1 MSKICAGAPGG
12 VVEIRPSWD
21 VANRDARRLVAGR
34 RERRYDLLR
43 WLWQHSSLARLH
55 HCRLTATGQLVSL
68 RRAVGGA
75 YWHGLQTCGS
85 VWACPVC
92 SSVIR
97 TRRAMVIEAGA
108 KAWLAQEG
116 CSLAFLTLTVR
127 HQRWESLA
135 ALYGGLAAS
144 WKFLREHKWWRSL
157 GFSGVV
163 RASEVTYGRNG
174 WHPHL
179 HLLLFVRGELVLGDV
194 ESELRRRWQ
203 SAVVGAGLSATSLAR
218 GVRLQPISYEDHG
231 GVGGYLSKV
240 LDEHGSSWDVGS
252 ELARSDIKS
261 SRGGLSPFE
270 LLDRA
275 TCGEAFAVRAWREY
289 EQATFGRR
297 AIEASRSL
305 GLQWKSDDEL
315 VQEDQGGEL
324 VMTLFRSDYRRLA
337 LAGYAAA
344 VLEAEETG
352 VGAVDF
358 VGALL
363 SLLGG
368 E

>member
-1 MSKICAGAPGG
+1 MSEIYAGPGDG
-12 VVEIRPSWD
+12 VVQIRPSWD
-21 VANRDARRLVAGR
+21 VANSDARGLSGQR
-34 RERRYDLLR
+34 RERRYELLR
-43 WLWQHSSLARLH
+43 WLWEHSSLRRLH
-55 HCRLTATGQLVSL
+55 HCRLTATGQLVSV

-85 VWACPVC
+85 VWSCPVC

-97 TRRAMVIEAGA
+97 TRRAMAIEVAA
-108 KAWLAQEG
+108 KAWLAQQG
-116 CSLAFLTLTVR
+116 CSLAFLTLTLR

-144 WKFLREHKWWRSL
+144 WRFLRQHKWWRSL
-157 GFSGVV
+157 GFAGIV
-163 RASEVTYGRNG
+163 RASEVTFGDNG

-179 HLLLFVRGELVLGDV
+179 HLLLFVRGELALGDV
-194 ESELRRRWQ
+194 EAELRWRWQ
-203 SAVVGAGLSATSLAR
+203 AAVVGAGLSATSLAR

-240 LDEHGSSWDVGS
+240 LDEHGSSWDVSS
-252 ELARSDIKS
+252 ELARSDVKL

-305 GLQWKSDDEL
+305 GLSWKSDEEL
-315 VQEDQGGEL
+315 VREDQGGEL
-324 VMTLFRSDYRRLA
+324 VMTLFRSDYRRIA

-344 VLEAEETG
+344 VLEAEESG

-358 VGALL
+358 VAALL

>member
-1 MSKICAGAPGG
+1 MPEVG
-12 VVEIRPSWD
+12 IRPSWD
-21 VANRDARRLVAGR
+21 VANRGAGGLAARR

-43 WLWQHSSLARLH
+43 WQWGHSSLPRLK

-75 YWHGLQTCGS
+75 YWDGLQTCGS

-97 TRRAMVIEAGA
+97 TRRAMAIEAAA
-108 KAWLAQEG
+108 KSWLGEPGQ
-116 CSLAFLTLTVR
+116 SLAFLTLTVR

-135 ALYGGLAAS
+135 SLYGGLASA
-144 WKFLREHKWWRSL
+144 WAFLRRHRWWRSL
-157 GFSGVV
+157 SLAGVV
-163 RASEVTYGRNG
+163 RASEVTYGANG

-194 ESELRRRWQ
+194 EAELRRRWQ

-218 GVRLQPISYEDHG
+218 GVRLQPISYEDRG

-240 LDEHGSSWDVGS
+240 LDEHGSSWDLGS
-252 ELARSDIKS
+252 ELARSDVKS

-289 EQATFGRR
+289 EQGTFGRR

-305 GLQWKSDDEL
+305 GLSWKGDEE
-315 VQEDQGGEL
+315 VVKEDQGGEL

-344 VLEAEETG
+344 VLEAEESG
-352 VGAVDF
+352 GGAVDF
-358 VGALL
+358 VAAVL